1 MCRNR
6 GSQALM
12 EGRSANRREKRST
25 EEFPELTYVVT
36 IKVEHLL
43 VHVELLPVLQQNRLP
58 IRDLDLLALIAQGV
72 TTGVQSSDAKD
83 RSESAQR
90 SGFGRHVRED
100 LGGLRGDRFLA
111 DPETD
116 RGIGRD
122 AEHHI
127 RRVDRQ
133 SAAVPFDEAKR
144 RLSTDL
150 IAKDVGKKR

>member
-58 IRDLDLLALIAQGV
+58 IRDLDLLALIAQG
-72 TTGVQSSDAKD
+72 DDD
-83 RSESAQR
+83 RRAVKRCEGPLRICSALR
-90 SGFGRHVRED
+90 LRKARKGRPWRAS
-100 LGGLRGDRFLA
+100 R
-111 DPETD
+111 
-116 RGIGRD
+116 
-122 AEHHI
+122 
-127 RRVDRQ
+127 
-133 SAAVPFDEAKR
+133 
-144 RLSTDL
+144 
-150 IAKDVGKKR
+150 